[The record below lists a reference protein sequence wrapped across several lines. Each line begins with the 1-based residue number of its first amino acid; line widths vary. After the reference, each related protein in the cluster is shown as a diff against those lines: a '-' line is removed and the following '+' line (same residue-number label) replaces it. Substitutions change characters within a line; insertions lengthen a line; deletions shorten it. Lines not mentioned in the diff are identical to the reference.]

1 MLMIASI
8 LISLA
13 LIGVASMVMAQTVA
27 PALPRMLVA
36 LNGASPLS
44 PLPAWQRR
52 PQVATARVRFTQ
64 PALRAAA

>member
-1 MLMIASI
+1 MLTIAS
-8 LISLA
+8 LLVSLV
-13 LIGVASMVMAQTVA
+13 LIGVALMVMARTVA
-27 PALPRMLVA
+27 PALPRMISA

-52 PQVATARVRFTQ
+52 PQVATANVRFSR